1 MDSTS
6 LTFYTYIYLDPRKPG
21 RYEYGDYAFNFEPFY
36 VGKGNG
42 NRYKEHLKRAFR
54 NNNDQMFFYN
64 KIRKVK
70 DQTGRFPAVQLV
82 EENLTEQ
89 EAFELEIWLIWAI
102 GRKYFGGCLTNLSDG
117 GTGTCGTPSWA
128 KGITRSDEY
137 KKKMSERTS
146 GTNAPWYGKRH
157 DEEYKR
163 KMSESLKGP
172 QGSIWTNSDWITQN
186 ARFITLHLSHFTS
199 LLGRCEVF
207 MNNADAAFA
216 GHGNCQTTFGHGI
229 HRCRYQWCIE

>member
-1 MDSTS
+1 MKNNI
-6 LTFYTYIYLDPRKPG
+6 FYTYIYLDPRKSG
-21 RYEYGDYAFNFEPFY
+21 SYSYGDYTFNFEPFY
-36 VGKGNG
+36 VGKGKES
-42 NRYKEHLKRAFR
+42 RWKEHLKRAFR

-172 QGSIWTNSDWITQN
+172 QAPMYGKKMSDEAKEKMSLAKKGKPSPMKGKKQN
-186 ARFITLHLSHFTS
+186 YTPEALERII
-199 LLGRCEVF
+199 
-207 MNNADAAFA
+207 DA
-216 GHGNCQTTFGHGI
+216 NKRRSKLNKEQK
-229 HRCRYQWCIE
+229 

>member
-117 GTGTCGTPSWA
+117 GTGTCGTPRAPARGAGTLCAEALRAWGPA
-128 KGITRSDEY
+128 PPQLCGPPPLQGAWRSAARRQRRFQA
-137 KKKMSERTS
+137 RTS
-146 GTNAPWYGKRH
+146 LARRTLAPRTAA
-157 DEEYKR
+157 R
-163 KMSESLKGP
+163 IRR
-172 QGSIWTNSDWITQN
+172 QGNS
-186 ARFITLHLSHFTS
+186 ARVWLS
-199 LLGRCEVF
+199 
-207 MNNADAAFA
+207 
-216 GHGNCQTTFGHGI
+216 
-229 HRCRYQWCIE
+229 